1 MNMEDTQS
9 SMVAPDA
16 PAPPPAERPG
26 WRPDRR
32 WVVRTAAVFGP
43 FVLLGLLVA
52 ATFVVPVEGLG
63 RLTPGEAMIDS
74 GPVALRP
81 GSARGTENRVVVD
94 GATIFEPDGEILF
107 TTVSIDDQV
116 TIYEWLESEWSD
128 DIELRTREEVFGTRT
143 TGENRER
150 NLELMQTSKD
160 TAVLVALDHLG
171 IDVADATGVGFNGV
185 LVDGP
190 ADGRLVVGDVIIAID
205 DEPVTDFASLRALLD
220 ERAPGDTSEITL
232 EDNATGEVRT
242 ETLVFGT
249 HPEGV
254 PGGFIGVE
262 NVVERIEQAPLPF
275 DVDIDSGSIGGPS
288 AGLAFTL
295 TILDLLTPGELTGGA
310 KVAVTG
316 TIGFDGSVGNVGGLT
331 QKAAAAR
338 AAGADVFIV
347 PVDSVEEAEAGAGG
361 MRVVGVADLDEALA
375 ALASLGGSTDDLALP
390 DFVTAGDA

>member
-16 PAPPPAERPG
+16 PAPPPPPLPW

-32 WVVRTAAVFGP
+32 WMTRAAVVFGP
-43 FVLLGLLVA
+43 FVLLGLLVG

-63 RLTPGEAMIDS
+63 RITPGEGMIDG

-81 GSARGTENRVVVD
+81 GSARGTETRVAVD
-94 GATIFEPDGEILF
+94 GVSIFEPDGEILF

-128 DIELRTREEVFGTRT
+128 DIELRTREQVFGTRS

-150 NLELMQTSKD
+150 NLELMETSKD

-185 LVDGP
+185 VVDGP
-190 ADGRLVVGDVIIAID
+190 ADGTLVVGDVIVAID
-205 DEPVTDFASLRALLD
+205 DDPITDFASLRVALD
-220 ERAPGDTSEITL
+220 ERSPGDTSEITL
-232 EDNATGEVRT
+232 EDSATGEVRT
-242 ETLVFGT
+242 ERLAFGV
-249 HPEGV
+249 HPEGT
-254 PGGFIGVE
+254 PGGFIGIE

-316 TIGFDGSVGNVGGLT
+316 TIAFDGSVGNVGGVT

-338 AAGADVFIV
+338 AAGADLFIV
-347 PVDSVEEAEAGAGG
+347 PVASVEAAEAGAGS

-375 ALASLGGSTDDLALP
+375 ALDGLGGVTSDLALP
-390 DFVTAGDA
+390 GFETAGDA